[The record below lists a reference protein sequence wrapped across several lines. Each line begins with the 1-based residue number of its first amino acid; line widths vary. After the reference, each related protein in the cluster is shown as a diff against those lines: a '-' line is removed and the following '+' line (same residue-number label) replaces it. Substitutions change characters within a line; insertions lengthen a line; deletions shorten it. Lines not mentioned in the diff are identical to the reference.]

1 MKIIKR
7 NGSEVEFDI
16 SKIENAITAAN
27 AEVPAAQRLTDRQ
40 ISYASRTSP
49 TPAPKRAM
57 PSPSRK
63 SRTSSKTRS

>member
-40 ISYASRTSP
+40 ISYAEKKTSYRSDGSASQTEP
-49 TPAPKRAM
+49 PAG
-57 PSPSRK
+57 
-63 SRTSSKTRS
+63 SSVDSSV